1 MHLDIDDKMV
11 NALVQIIAE
20 AKRIQKAHPNMQWK
34 TAVKGAS
41 AKYRASHGK
50 KKTGTKKRKAK
61 KSKK

>member
-1 MHLDIDDKMV
+1 MV

-20 AKRIQKAHPNMQWK
+20 AKRIQKAHPSMQWK

-41 AKYRASHGK
+41 AKYRASHGTK